1 MTAFTER
8 EKAIIRMYG
17 ERVPIGG
24 RFAILAIGIIGFF
37 VPGLTGY
44 MIAKTIR
51 ENPEHFS
58 W

>member
-1 MTAFTER
+1 
-8 EKAIIRMYG
+8 MYG

-51 ENPEHFS
+51 ENPEHFP

>member
-1 MTAFTER
+1 MTAFTDR
-8 EKAIIRMYG
+8 EKAIIKMYG

-24 RFAILAIGIIGFF
+24 RLAGLAIGIVAFF
-37 VPGLTGY
+37 APGLTAY

-51 ENPEHFS
+51 ENPEHFP